1 MPIIDQ
7 KTIDKLTANPL
18 KPETLAEQLA
28 FQHQIFEFLKEH
40 DQHLGQSRPIV
51 TLAITTALYA
61 FRQVSEPVREIPPG
75 FLSSTFECIT
85 ELKGGG
91 GLTEVLET
99 FEPNIWHFFLGVA
112 EAGTRKEGWSNQDL
126 AMAGLIFGTLL
137 LACMFMFYPLEELG
151 PLEQALRE
159 RGVTGMEE

>member
-1 MPIIDQ
+1 MPLIDQ
-7 KTIDKLTANPL
+7 KTIDKLTSNPL

-61 FRQVSEPVREIPPG
+61 FRQVSEPVRDIPPG

-137 LACMFMFYPLEELG
+137 LACMFMFYPLEQLG